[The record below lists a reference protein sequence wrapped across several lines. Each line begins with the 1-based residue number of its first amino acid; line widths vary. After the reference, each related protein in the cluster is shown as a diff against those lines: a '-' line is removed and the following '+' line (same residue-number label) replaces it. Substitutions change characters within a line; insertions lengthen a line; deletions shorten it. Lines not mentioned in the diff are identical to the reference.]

1 MELTSQTVHQI
12 GGVIFILL
20 ALASTYRVLIRGE
33 KFWPEWLLAILFI
46 AYGIESF
53 FDPLVHG
60 AAAPENYNKESAQH
74 LIQGSLLVVAGVL
87 ETLRLMR
94 VLKSPIW
101 KAVVPVALIGFGG
114 VFLFHAQS
122 GMDPQAVVLMSVQ
135 HRAFGLSLWV
145 AAAARAL
152 ADYLLPEDRPA
163 TLGWI
168 SALLVF
174 GLLLLTYQ
182 DGSSMPAF

>member
-12 GGVIFILL
+12 GGVAFILL
-20 ALASTYRVLIRGE
+20 ALVSTYRVLHRDE
-33 KFWPEWLLAILFI
+33 KNWPEWLLALLFI

-53 FDPLVHG
+53 IDPLVHG
-60 AAAPENYNKESAQH
+60 AAVPANYGAESAQH
-74 LIQGSLLVVAGVL
+74 LIQGVLLVAAGVL

-94 VLKSPIW
+94 VLKGPIW
-101 KAVVPVALIGFGG
+101 RAVVPVALVGFGG

-122 GMDPQAVVLMSVQ
+122 GMDPQAMVLMSLQ

-145 AAAARAL
+145 AAGARAVS
-152 ADYLLPEDRPA
+152 DYLLPEDRAA
-163 TLGWI
+163 TLGWL

-182 DGSSMPAF
+182 DGVSMAM